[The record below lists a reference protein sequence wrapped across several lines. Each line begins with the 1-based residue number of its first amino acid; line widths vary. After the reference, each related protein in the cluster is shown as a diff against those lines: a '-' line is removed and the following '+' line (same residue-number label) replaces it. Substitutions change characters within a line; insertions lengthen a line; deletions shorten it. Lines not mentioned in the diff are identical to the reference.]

1 MFRHGLFFG
10 AFLAAVFVSTGLLVQ
25 VDAPVA
31 RAQTQSVYGDGE
43 RGRDLFQQRCG
54 SCHEIEDSWGRP
66 QDAPISAEEMARNS
80 RMSLDYLTTVQAG
93 AGPVHASLPPFFF
106 DSQQEED
113 LQAFFENLQ

>member
-1 MFRHGLFFG
+1 MIRHGLCLG
-10 AFLAAVFVSTGLLVQ
+10 AFLAALTAIAGLMLQ

-31 RAQTQSVYGDGE
+31 RAQSQSVYGDAE
-43 RGRDLFQQRCG
+43 RGRTLFQQRCG

-66 QDAPISAEEMARNS
+66 QDAPISAEEMANNS